1 MSIAVDPQ
9 TLKRCPAD
17 IDEAIAF
24 LHAEGLSIID
34 SIRLLSDR
42 HGLGLGEAK
51 RRVSASPVWA
61 DVVEAT
67 DRAIDRYLD
76 EVEAS

>member
-1 MSIAVDPQ
+1 MSIAIDPQ

-24 LHAEGLSIID
+24 LHAEGLSIIG

-42 HGLGLGEAK
+42 HGLDLGEAK
-51 RRVSASPVWA
+51 RRVSGNPGWA
-61 DVVEAT
+61 DIVEAT
-67 DRAIDRYLD
+67 NRAIDQYLD